1 MDINRSLM
9 SAVYT
14 YISMRFKNA
23 FTGAAAKSTYQV
35 FCMLDGNVNSKVLEF
50 PFLEAFAFMREWIGS
65 RKAKNLASKKL
76 RIVERAFEDTIGIP
90 MRDIETDSWQQYG
103 TIFGQM
109 GQAGE
114 QLWDRLAVAAL
125 TGAGNWIDDKAFF
138 LSTASGNGARKYGSS
153 IIVNKATDALTA
165 EIFAA
170 KRTIMMSYSGHKGE
184 SLGVVPDTLMVGPAL
199 EDTAWDILENEFRY
213 DATDKV
219 QIKNKNK
226 GRAKVVVNKR
236 LVGDYANHWYLMDC
250 SGEIKPVILQQSKKA
265 KLTRMDNETDAN
277 VFMNGEALYGSDAYG
292 NAAAAFPHL
301 VFGGIVAA

>member
-1 MDINRSLM
+1 MDINRNLM
-9 SAVYT
+9 SAVFT
-14 YISMRFKNA
+14 YISLRFKNA
-23 FTGAAAKSTYQV
+23 FTAAAVNSTYKI
-35 FCMLDGNVNSKVLEF
+35 FCMLDGNVKSKVLEF

-65 RKAKNLASKKL
+65 RKVKNLASKKL
-76 RIVERAFEDTIGIP
+76 TLTERAFEDTLGIP
-90 MRDIETDSWQQYG
+90 MRDIETDNWQQYG

-114 QLWDRLAVAAL
+114 QLWDRLAVEAL

-138 LSTASGNGARKYGSS
+138 LSTASGSGARKYGKSV
-153 IIVNKATDALTA
+153 IVNKTTSALTA
-165 EIFAA
+165 VTFGAA
-170 KRTIMMSYSGHKGE
+170 RTTMMSYADHQGE

-199 EDTAWDILENEFRY
+199 EDTAWDILVNDFAY

-226 GRAKVVVNKR
+226 GRAKLVVNKR

-250 SGEIKPVILQQSKKA
+250 SGEIKPVILQQSKLA

-277 VFMNGEALYGSDAYG
+277 VFQNGEALYGTDAYG

-301 VFGGIVAA
+301 VYGGIVSA